1 MNPAPCRL
9 GLLLVLLALACF
21 ALSTQARA
29 ACEDACLAGFNTV
42 QGDNAL
48 LNLTTGFS
56 NTAFGANALL
66 SMTSASGNTAV
77 GVDALYYDT
86 TGYVNTAVGDT
97 ALFENTTGW
106 ANTAI
111 NNLRHITGTEGSRAP
126 VLVSIE
132 VEQLLVTP
140 PLLLDRFMLRSGLI
154 TPARPRIW
162 VRFREESTVTRAA
175 STISGK

>member
-106 ANTAI
+106 ANTAVGAGALEV
-111 NNLRHITGTEGSRAP
+111 NSTGVWNTAVGSSA
-126 VLVSIE
+126 LQDNTGSYNTATGFSHFS
-132 VEQLLVTP
+132 LTP
-140 PLLLDRFMLRSGLI
+140 LATTTRQWVPRRWGQSGDSDD
-154 TPARPRIW
+154 P
-162 VRFREESTVTRAA
+162 
-175 STISGK
+175 